1 MSVQKDWSFQGF
13 RIKQISASEVLLDA
27 KMLISSLLVDDL
39 ELVSLL
45 EAQVAVMV
53 GLIAVY
59 GHHQVVCGAH
69 IVKLC
74 VKQ

>member
-1 MSVQKDWSFQGF
+1 
-13 RIKQISASEVLLDA
+13 
-27 KMLISSLLVDDL
+27 MLMNSLLVDDL

-45 EAQVAVMV
+45 EAQVTIMV

-69 IVKLC
+69 IVKLY